1 MICAPGSYLLE
12 WMTFDL
18 EPELPARFVR
28 ALLDCHVQ
36 ALVNGEVVADRIIGT
51 LPITRTP
58 AQSRI
63 LFLIH
68 HAVKAGDVVLGVMC
82 SAGLVAPSCGFKV
95 KAGVSVLSE
104 VVTD

>member
-12 WMTFDL
+12 SMTFQL
-18 EPELPARFVR
+18 EPELPARFLRVLR
-28 ALLDCHVQ
+28 DCHVQ

-51 LPITRTP
+51 LPATP
-58 AQSRI
+58 SREHTRI
-63 LFLIH
+63 LFPIH